1 MNNTAQCPM
10 CANRFTDHTDLRV
23 HLMCDHRKSALV
35 DEFLGAVETK
45 HDLYRT
51 LRETKQVVSV
61 DS

>member
-10 CANRFTDHTDLRV
+10 CADRFTDRTDLRV
-23 HLMCDHRKSALV
+23 HLMCDHRKSAVV

-51 LRETKQVVSV
+51 LRETKQLAPV

>member
-1 MNNTAQCPM
+1 M
-10 CANRFTDHTDLRV
+10 CANRFTDRTDLRV

-45 HDLYRT
+45 HELYRS
-51 LRETKQVVSV
+51 LRKTERVVSA

>member
-1 MNNTAQCPM
+1 MNDTAQCPM
-10 CANRFTDHTDLRV
+10 CANRFSDRTDLRV

-51 LRETKQVVSV
+51 LRKTERVASADT
-61 DS
+61 